1 MKNSE
6 KMSAGKLDKAAI
18 KELAEI
24 LKQTDL
30 SEIEFEANGVKIRVA
45 RQMVQ
50 TSFAQIPTMGVAAAS
65 AEIPQAVSA
74 SPAGHPGVV
83 KSPMVG
89 TVYLSPEPGAI
100 PYVKIGDSI
109 NVGQNLLIIEA
120 MKVMN
125 PIKASKAG
133 VVKQILVRDSE
144 PVEFDTPLLIIE

>member
-6 KMSAGKLDKAAI
+6 KMSAGKLDKTAI

-24 LKQTDL
+24 LKETDL

-45 RQMVQ
+45 RQIVH
-50 TSFAQIPTMGVAAAS
+50 TSYAPIPMATVG
-65 AEIPQAVSA
+65 AEVSQA
-74 SPAGHPGVV
+74 SPASTAGHPGVV

-89 TVYLSPEPGAI
+89 TVYLSPEPGAM

-133 VVKQILVRDSE
+133 IVKQILVRDSE

>member
-1 MKNSE
+1 
-6 KMSAGKLDKAAI
+6 MSAGKLDKAAI

-45 RQMVQ
+45 RQIVH
-50 TSFAQIPTMGVAAAS
+50 TSFAPMPMGTAS
-65 AEIPQAVSA
+65 AEAPQVGPVSH
-74 SPAGHPGVV
+74 AGHPGVV

-89 TVYLSPEPGAI
+89 TVYLSPEPGAM
-100 PYVKIGDSI
+100 PYVKIGDNI

-133 VVKQILVRDSE
+133 IVKQILVRDSE
-144 PVEFDTPLLIIE
+144 PVEFDTPLLILE

>member
-6 KMSAGKLDKAAI
+6 KMSAGKFDKAAI

-24 LKQTDL
+24 LKETDL
-30 SEIEFEANGVKIRVA
+30 SEIEFESNGVKIRVA
-45 RQMVQ
+45 RQMVH
-50 TSFAQIPTMGVAAAS
+50 TSFAPMPITGVNT
-65 AEIPQAVSA
+65 ETPQASST
-74 SPAGHPGVV
+74 SPAGHPGVI

-89 TVYLSPEPGAI
+89 TVYLSPEPGAM

-133 VVKQILVRDSE
+133 IVKQILVRDAE